1 MTARSSALFT
11 KRKPGHD
18 AQHQR
23 PPVYHP
29 DHRPDMHQRHTT
41 IKVVLGIVG
50 MVFFLAIGH
59 PGPAIIA
66 LAAASLSLR
75 TPSQRH

>member
-1 MTARSSALFT
+1 MTARRTALFT

-18 AQHQR
+18 AQHQL
-23 PPVYHP
+23 PPVRHP

-50 MVFFLAIGH
+50 TVFFLAIGH
-59 PGPAIIA
+59 PGPAIMA

-75 TPSQRH
+75 TPAQRH